1 MKMARPKCPYCSEEL
16 EYEEKL
22 DADCC
27 ACCDTDYYYETWL
40 TFCPKCEREFKWDE
54 NYNFVGYDNFEE
66 LGGR

>member
-1 MKMARPKCPYCSEEL
+1 MTMAMPKCPYCSEEL

-22 DADCC
+22 NAV
-27 ACCDTDYYYETWL
+27 CCDTDYYYETWL
-40 TFCPKCEREFKWDE
+40 VFCPKCEREFKWDE